1 MKKIRERESHSVHL
15 KNIEAE
21 LDAQMAKVEQQA
33 LAKAKQEFDSEK
45 RGLQQKMDAE
55 LNELQTQLKL
65 FQKVDDW
72 LNKEKNGS
80 SHLSEET
87 QKKLENAIG
96 ENRDLK
102 LSLNE
107 TQTNIALLRA
117 ELGQIRSQYENKCS
131 ELCE

>member
-1 MKKIRERESHSVHL
+1 MHL